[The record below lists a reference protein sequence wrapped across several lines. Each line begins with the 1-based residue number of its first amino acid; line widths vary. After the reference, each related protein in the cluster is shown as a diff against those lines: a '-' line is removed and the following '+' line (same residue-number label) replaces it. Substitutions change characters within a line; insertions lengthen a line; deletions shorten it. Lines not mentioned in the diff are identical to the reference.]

1 MSSLPPSNPSPSE
14 RRIWLLNSA
23 TPAATRERLLSTIR
37 EVERIDSDGLEDLC
51 ERVRSGAGD
60 LLVTASEEAL
70 EALVL
75 GLIGGRPGLARL
87 RFLPG
92 TLSQVQMLPER
103 AVVRHLNP
111 GVEF

>member
-1 MSSLPPSNPSPSE
+1 MSSLSPYNLSPSE
-14 RRIWLLNSA
+14 RRLWLLNSA
-23 TPAATRERLLSTIR
+23 TPAAAWERLLSTIR
-37 EVERIDSDGLEDLC
+37 EVERIDSDDLENLR

-75 GLIGGRPGLARL
+75 GLIGGRPGMARL

-92 TLSQVQMLPER
+92 ILSQVQMLPER

-111 GVEF
+111 GIDF

>member
-1 MSSLPPSNPSPSE
+1 MSSMPPYNPAPSV
-14 RRIWLLNSA
+14 RRVWLLNSDTSSA
-23 TPAATRERLLSTIR
+23 EQERLLGR
-37 EVERIDSDGLEDLC
+37 VADAERLDVADPDELR

-60 LLVTASEEAL
+60 MLVTAPEGAL

-75 GLIGGRPGLARL
+75 GLIGGTPGMARL

-92 TLSQVQMLPER
+92 TLSQVQMLPDR

-111 GVEF
+111 GIDF